1 VDRDSRLIVSDREN
15 NRLQFFTLDGAYV
28 SMFAVTHPNKVLIDP
43 DGVLHIGGGAGVE
56 VWTKDGTRLGSWGET
71 GSEPGQFVRGSIH
84 GIWIDGEGSVYT
96 AEAGFNNRLQK
107 FARV

>member
-1 VDRDSRLIVSDREN
+1 
-15 NRLQFFTLDGAYV
+15 
-28 SMFAVTHPNKVLIDP
+28 M
-43 DGVLHIGGGAGVE
+43 LHIGGGAGVE

-71 GSEPGQFVRGSIH
+71 GQRAGPVRAGQHPRRLAGREGSI
-84 GIWIDGEGSVYT
+84 YT